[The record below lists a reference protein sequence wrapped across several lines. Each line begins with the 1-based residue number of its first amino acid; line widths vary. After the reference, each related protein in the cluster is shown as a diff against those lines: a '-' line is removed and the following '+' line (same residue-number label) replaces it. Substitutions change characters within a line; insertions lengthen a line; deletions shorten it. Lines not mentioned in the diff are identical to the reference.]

1 MPVSTQPQMRA
12 SEIARRRTEDERG
25 KLFFLRKRRR
35 RRRIHSAMRER
46 LGMGVITTRRQLQ
59 TPRCAIRAQE
69 TQWMAP
75 NRRGNEPWSTRR
87 YIPGDEERG
96 RREREA

>member
-12 SEIARRRTEDERG
+12 SEIAGRRTEEERG
-25 KLFFLRKRRR
+25 KMLFLRKRRR
-35 RRRIHSAMRER
+35 RRIYSAMRER

-75 NRRGNEPWSTRR
+75 DRRSN
-87 YIPGDEERG
+87 YPGRP
-96 RREREA
+96 RAT